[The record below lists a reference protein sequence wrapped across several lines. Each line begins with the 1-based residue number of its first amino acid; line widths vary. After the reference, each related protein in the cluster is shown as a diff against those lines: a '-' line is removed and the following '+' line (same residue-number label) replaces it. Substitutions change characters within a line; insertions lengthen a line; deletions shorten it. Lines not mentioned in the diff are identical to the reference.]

1 MTACSAAVLLVDD
14 DIIVR
19 HPLTEYCANA
29 ASLFLRRRTKMMAD
43 VRSRYRKPGAV
54 ANMFVYRNRKSAGKR
69 VVWISASLLS
79 LVS

>member
-29 ASLFLRRRTKMMAD
+29 ASLFLRRRTEMMA
-43 VRSRYRKPGAV
+43 G
-54 ANMFVYRNRKSAGKR
+54 MFGVDT
-69 VVWISASLLS
+69 ASQELS
-79 LVS
+79 QTCWFIEIEKALESVLSG